1 MKKRFFFM
9 AILVAAA
16 AIAFICHS
24 RADQQQIT
32 DEVMLRNIE
41 ALASDEDDSKLY
53 CIGIGC
59 LDCPK
64 SEKKVKYVINSYSLE

>member
-9 AILVAAA
+9 ATLVAAA
-16 AIAFICHS
+16 AIAFVHHS
-24 RADQQQIT
+24 RANQQLVS

-64 SEKKVKYVINSYSLE
+64 SEKKVKYVINSYSIK